1 MSALVKS
8 EFVTLL
14 SALETTL
21 GVQATTAWLQ
31 HQPNPGG
38 LQAFYPNLK
47 KVARSPLSKN
57 LQDEKG
63 AVVGLGTSPKVV
75 HDLSRDFI
83 EQFREAAFRSA
94 TKQPSSTG
102 QSKFL
107 PTGVTA
113 TGYTVAANGAL
124 AQNILI
130 LAAGF
135 TNQANNGLKV
145 LAAASIGTEIKTA
158 GLVVEAAPPAG
169 ACVYVV
175 GVQGASA
182 DIAVNAAG
190 NLTSAANIFTTLGLQ
205 VGMWIWLG
213 GGTAATPGALGFA
226 TAADRGFARITAIA
240 AGILSVDRRSSATAA
255 AASWA
260 ADTGTGKTIQ
270 IFYGPWVRNVAGD
283 NVDYKEPSYS
293 LELSEPGA
301 AAAAATDF
309 VYGLGCCL
317 NTLEF
322 NAPSEDKV
330 VVTASF
336 VGTNFTDPST
346 SRASGA
352 STATL
357 PFANQAFT
365 TADQVRRLRVANV
378 DETGI
383 SIDILDWKLTINN
396 NVKPQ
401 VQQGTLGAVRM
412 IFGKFQVK
420 LDITCVFIQDDVCK
434 AIRDNRT
441 CSFDTAVASGDG
453 ALLFDVPSIMLDDGA
468 PDIRANEEVTLP
480 TTAMAFRDS
489 TYNFTCG
496 MQLFP
501 FLPPS

>member
-14 SALETTL
+14 SALEVTL
-21 GVQATTAWLQ
+21 GVQAAAAWMQ

-63 AVVGLGTSPKVV
+63 AVVGLGTAPKVV

-83 EQFREAAFRSA
+83 EQFGPAAFRSLL
-94 TKQPSSTG
+94 KQPSSTG

-107 PTGVTA
+107 PTAVTA

-135 TNQANNGLKV
+135 TNAANNGLKV
-145 LAAASIGTEIKTA
+145 LGAGSIATEIKTA

-175 GVQGASA
+175 GVQGVAT

-213 GGTAATPGALGFA
+213 GGTAAAPGALGFA

-240 AGILSVDRRSSATAA
+240 AGVLTVDRRSNTTWTVDPGTA
-255 AASWA
+255 
-260 ADTGTGKTIQ
+260 KTIQ
-270 IFYGPWVRNVAGD
+270 IFYGPWLRNVAGD
-283 NVDYKEPSYS
+283 NTDYRELSYS

-301 AAAAATDF
+301 GAAAATDF
-309 VYGLGCCL
+309 VYGLGCCI
-317 NTLEF
+317 NMLEI
-322 NAPSEDKV
+322 NAPSEDKAV
-330 VVTASF
+330 ATASF

-346 SRASGA
+346 SRATGA
-352 STATL
+352 SAATL
-357 PFANQAFT
+357 PFANNAFT

-383 SIDILDWKLTINN
+383 SVDILDWKLTINN

-420 LDITCVFIQDDVCK
+420 LDITCIFIQDDVCK

-441 CSFDTAVASGDG
+441 CAFDVCIASTDG
-453 ALLFDVPSIMLDDGA
+453 ALLFDVPSVMLDDGA

>member
-14 SALETTL
+14 SALESTL
-21 GVQATTAWLQ
+21 GVQAAAAWMQ

-63 AVVGLGTSPKVV
+63 AVVGLGCAPKVV

-113 TGYTVAANGAL
+113 TGYTVAANGNL
-124 AQNILI
+124 AQNILVY
-130 LAAGF
+130 AQGF
-135 TNQANNGLKV
+135 TNAANNGLKV
-145 LAAASIGTEIKTA
+145 LGAGSIATEIKTA

-175 GVQGASA
+175 GVQGAAS

-190 NLTSAANIFTTLGLQ
+190 NLTSTANIFTTLGLQ

-213 GGTAATPGALGFA
+213 GGTAAAPGALGFA

-240 AGILSVDRRSSATAA
+240 AGVLTVDRRSSATSSAGV
-255 AASWA
+255 WA
-260 ADTGTGKTIQ
+260 ADTGVAKTIHMY
-270 IFYGPWVRNVAGD
+270 YGPWVRNVAGD
-283 NVDYKEPSYS
+283 HADYKEPSYS

-301 AAAAATDF
+301 AAAAATDY
-309 VYGLGCCL
+309 VYSLGSCL
-317 NTLEF
+317 NMLEI
-322 NAPSEDKV
+322 NAPSEDKAV
-330 VVTASF
+330 ATASF

-346 SRASGA
+346 SRATGASGA
-352 STATL
+352 TA
-357 PFANQAFT
+357 PFANNAFT
-365 TADQVRRLRVANV
+365 TADQVRRLRIANV
-378 DETGI
+378 DESGI
-383 SIDILDWKLTINN
+383 STDILDWKLTINN
-396 NVKPQ
+396 NIKPG
-401 VQQGTLGAVRM
+401 VQQGFLGAVRM

-420 LDITCVFIQDDVCK
+420 LDVTCIFTQDDVCK

-441 CSFDTAVASGDG
+441 VAFDVAVASTDG
-453 ALLFDVPSIMLDDGA
+453 ALLFDVPSAMLDDGA
-468 PDIRANEEVTLP
+468 PAINANEEVTLP